1 MAEQDFPRG
10 PPGAHSNDVPPF
22 KQSFFDAM
30 AEEKSLLTHSPHP
43 LSAPGFPASPNL
55 TAAFPTSS
63 DLPAFPAGSSL
74 SYGRSDSPLP
84 ACLAPR
90 FTQTKSRDDVAADCS
105 MPHAFK
111 QSLDD
116 LCCLNLIGS
125 RNATLEAP
133 RSTNRA
139 AQNNIFDDFSCLG
152 LGLEDESDGL
162 FRSAPQSRSVSPPP
176 TFPPP
181 LAVSPPLDPARAV
194 PGSATGA
201 QVSAFSAALAA
212 ATGGAVKSSS
222 AAFADQLPQLPRSA
236 FSPSPA
242 NAPAVPLPPSRPPSS
257 SSSHPSYPLSR
268 ESLLRRPTRII
279 LVRHGQSEGNL
290 DEGIYTRI
298 ADSRVSLTPLGFEQA
313 VECGKQIRKLIEF
326 DRRKGGKQGRG
337 GEGGKE
343 GRWNAGGFLDS
354 LWRDIDWCRLHPPPP
369 PPPPPTPSA
378 HPAVAAATA
387 AAARNAAVSAAA
399 AAAAAVADSS
409 AVGAASGPE
418 AAGSP
423 LLRGDRDE
431 REERRGD
438 GARGE
443 QQEREERRVDS
454 SHAHAETHADTH
466 APSPPLPP
474 APPSGA
480 TPSPAPPPP
489 GATPPPHRKA
499 LNIVMVTHGLTTR
512 VFLMRWFRWTVRQF
526 EGLLNPGNCEI
537 RVMEMGEGGKYSLA
551 VRHSEYELF
560 SWGLTPD
567 MIAGEPEFPPPLFPP
582 PSSPLPP
589 CTDCPRV
596 CSSCAGFAGP
606 CGSEHG
612 DGAEGEVKPG
622 SAALSEYELFSWGLT
637 PDMIAGE
644 HGDGAEGEVKPGSAA
659 LSEYELFSWG
669 LTPDMIAGEH
679 GDGAEGEVKPG
690 SAALSEYELFSW
702 GLTPDMIAGEHGDGA
717 EGEVK
722 PGSAALSEYELFS
735 WGLTP
740 DMIAGEHGDGAEGEV
755 KPGSAALSEYELF
768 SWGLTPDMIAGEHGD
783 GAEGEVKPGSA
794 ALSEY
799 ELFSWGLTPDMIAG
813 EPDSCSSSTPLSS
826 SFQAPPNPASSSSC
840 SRSSRPLPPP
850 LCRPARAH
858 DEGRLPLAA
867 SAAMTPAAVPAAVT
881 PLAAAGAAAV
891 AATGAAAVVAPAATA
906 EGAAVAV
913 AAATPA
919 GAAGRAAAAAAE
931 TAGVTNRGAPGVAA
945 AKSLQVS
952 HGSSHLPQ
960 PVPLSLPTE
969 ISFSTNLV
977 SGAAAAPAAGSVAP
991 PAAGS
996 AAGPGVVLA
1005 AGSADGFAPA
1015 STGASMDENGGMEEE
1030 QALICES
1037 GGLEEQELEGEGDGF
1052 AFMPPGACDE
1062 VGGDDS
1068 GSPTIG
1074 DTDGGL
1080 HKSVEWVTDGSRC
1093 EVEDSA
1099 GRILGWRREKWVAES
1114 NDTTPI

>member
-1 MAEQDFPRG
+1 TLRGIGRAFDRQHILGVREEPRLREQDFGNFQVQERMRQIKDMRQRFG
-10 PPGAHSNDVPPF
+10 R
-22 KQSFFDAM
+22 FFYR
-30 AEEKSLLTHSPHP
+30 
-43 LSAPGFPASPNL
+43 FPE
-55 TAAFPTSS
+55 
-63 DLPAFPAGSSL
+63 G
-74 SYGRSDSPLP
+74 
-84 ACLAPR
+84 
-90 FTQTKSRDDVAADCS
+90 
-105 MPHAFK
+105 
-111 QSLDD
+111 
-116 LCCLNLIGS
+116 
-125 RNATLEAP
+125 E
-133 RSTNRA
+133 
-139 AQNNIFDDFSCLG
+139 
-152 LGLEDESDGL
+152 
-162 FRSAPQSRSVSPPP
+162 
-176 TFPPP
+176 
-181 LAVSPPLDPARAV
+181 
-194 PGSATGA
+194 
-201 QVSAFSAALAA
+201 
-212 ATGGAVKSSS
+212 SS
-222 AAFADQLPQLPRSA
+222 AD
-236 FSPSPA
+236 
-242 NAPAVPLPPSRPPSS
+242 V
-257 SSSHPSYPLSR
+257 Y
-268 ESLLRRPTRII
+268 
-279 LVRHGQSEGNL
+279 
-290 DEGIYTRI
+290 D
-298 ADSRVSLTPLGFEQA
+298 RVT
-313 VECGKQIRKLIEF
+313 
-326 DRRKGGKQGRG
+326 
-337 GEGGKE
+337 
-343 GRWNAGGFLDS
+343 GFLDS

-567 MIAGEPEFPPPLFPP
+567 MIADQHARMTRAVGDRKGRGTSGSPGWLSFFDHLET
-582 PSSPLPP
+582 PS
-589 CTDCPRV
+589 
-596 CSSCAGFAGP
+596 G
-606 CGSEHG
+606 
-612 DGAEGEVKPG
+612 
-622 SAALSEYELFSWGLT
+622 
-637 PDMIAGE
+637 
-644 HGDGAEGEVKPGSAA
+644 
-659 LSEYELFSWG
+659 
-669 LTPDMIAGEH
+669 
-679 GDGAEGEVKPG
+679 
-690 SAALSEYELFSW
+690 
-702 GLTPDMIAGEHGDGA
+702 
-717 EGEVK
+717 
-722 PGSAALSEYELFS
+722 
-735 WGLTP
+735 
-740 DMIAGEHGDGAEGEV
+740 
-755 KPGSAALSEYELF
+755 
-768 SWGLTPDMIAGEHGD
+768 
-783 GAEGEVKPGSA
+783 
-794 ALSEY
+794 
-799 ELFSWGLTPDMIAG
+799 
-813 EPDSCSSSTPLSS
+813 
-826 SFQAPPNPASSSSC
+826 
-840 SRSSRPLPPP
+840 
-850 LCRPARAH
+850 
-858 DEGRLPLAA
+858 LPLAA